1 VTYDAHDPAVVA
13 RFWAGLLGREVVG
26 DTAGVA
32 VPGGD
37 TQVGLHFVAAPAVW
51 GGRELH
57 LHLTSTDLEDQQRT
71 VGRALELGGSHVD
84 VGQLPEEEHV
94 VLGDPEG
101 NLMCVIEPDNG
112 FLAGCGPLAEVTCD
126 GTRDVGLFWAEA
138 LSWSLTWDQD
148 DETSIQSPSGGTR
161 VSWGGPPLPPKTE
174 RNRQR
179 FDLVTDG
186 DLAVE
191 VERLVGL
198 GAIRLEERGGRVEL
212 ADPDGNEFTVRSG

>member
-1 VTYDAHDPAVVA
+1 MTYDAHDPAVVA

-101 NLMCVIEPDNG
+101 NLMCVIEPGNG
-112 FLAGCGPLAEVTCD
+112 FLAGCGRLAEVACD

-138 LSWSLTWDQD
+138 LGWSLTWDQD